1 MYALSKQEKRMRTVT
16 NISHDEQPF
25 RIRAYGLQ
33 ELAML
38 YFPNSAPRSA
48 SAQLKRWI
56 MRNPVL
62 LSRLLEAGY
71 YHGQRILT
79 PRQVRVV
86 VEELDAP

>member
-1 MYALSKQEKRMRTVT
+1 MRTVT
-16 NISHDEQPF
+16 NISRDEQPF

-56 MRNPVL
+56 MRNPRGRVL
-62 LSRLLEAGY
+62 PRAADTYAEAGE
-71 YHGQRILT
+71 GGGGRTGCAILIHRLNQFFLLT
-79 PRQVRVV
+79 
-86 VEELDAP
+86 

>member
-16 NISHDEQPF
+16 NISRDEQPF

-86 VEELDAP
+86 VS

>member
-1 MYALSKQEKRMRTVT
+1 MRTVT
-16 NISHDEQPF
+16 NISRDEQPF

-62 LSRLLEAGY
+62 YSRLLEAGY

-79 PRQVRVV
+79 PRQVRIM